1 MKSDNLKIE
10 IEKQI
15 SKIKVKNGSTL
26 YVAGNLYNF
35 GIDKADISNF
45 CKHFLKSLKKKIG
58 NQGNIIVPTSTLNL
72 TNTNKIYDP
81 KKTK

>member
-15 SKIKVKNGSTL
+15 SKLKLKNGSTL

-35 GIDKADISNF
+35 GFDKNNISNF
-45 CKHFLKSLKKKIG
+45 CKHFLKSLKKK
-58 NQGNIIVPTSTLNL
+58 NWKSRQYYCANFNFKF
-72 TNTNKIYDP
+72 NKY
-81 KKTK
+81 K